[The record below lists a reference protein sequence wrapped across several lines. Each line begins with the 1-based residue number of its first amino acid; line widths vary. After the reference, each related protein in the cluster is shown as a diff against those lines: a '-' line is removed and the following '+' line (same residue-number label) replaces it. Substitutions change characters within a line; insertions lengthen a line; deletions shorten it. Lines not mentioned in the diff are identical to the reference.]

1 MERERL
7 RRRKRRA
14 PRLSFFIDVL
24 LVGMVFVN
32 LFICF
37 WARSDK
43 KSPPQERK
51 STWVSTPREDTRNW
65 SIVEEFTDD
74 ELSEAIEGLQLPTW
88 SRSYT
93 HCNSTDSEVTCAQ
106 VVHAWRV
113 LSRWVEN
120 QKQPFENHKH
130 LFVQHFYAGVGNR
143 LATHASAFVL
153 ALMDNRTFSVAAVY
167 PTQTGN
173 GIGVATDLH
182 PSVHVVGREPGSAR
196 DVYHNQSAAKAFQ
209 VWTFSPWLE
218 YRWDILFNMHD
229 DLLIDYLLYSTMPY
243 LNPDMADFSYTHF
256 GRHAAYFVSNFLDRI
271 PESALEAAR
280 QAVEGVPQNVRLFGV
295 HVRIHIPGEYFSYS
309 VQRTMDAIV
318 PFLMYVANQQPTVFA
333 LATDNA
339 EVEAYFRKLFGN
351 KMVTTSAM
359 RRPDAD
365 HESALYDL
373 ALLEMCDE
381 CLLTYRST
389 FSLMVMARMGKRAW
403 FVDKESTDVF
413 QLTSSQVAAISTLY
427 HQFDPNDWQPNR
439 RMHLF
444 MGNEQTLRK
453 YYKYFML

>member
-1 MERERL
+1 MEREW
-7 RRRKRRA
+7 RRRLIRRT
-14 PRLSFFIDVL
+14 PKLNFCIDL
-24 LVGMVFVN
+24 LLLGMVYVN

-37 WARSDK
+37 WARGDR
-43 KSPPQERK
+43 KSRPQESK

-65 SIVEEFTDD
+65 SIVEQFTDE

-88 SRSYT
+88 SRGYT
-93 HCNSTDSEVTCAQ
+93 HCNSSNSEVTCAQ

-113 LSRWVEN
+113 LNGWVEN
-120 QKQPFENHKH
+120 QKKPFEEHKH
-130 LFVQHFYAGVGNR
+130 VFVQHFYAGVGNR
-143 LATHASAFVL
+143 LATHVSAFIL

-167 PTQTGN
+167 PTPN
-173 GIGVATDLH
+173 GDNIGVATELH
-182 PSVHVVGREPGSAR
+182 PSVHVVGKDPNSPR
-196 DVYHNQSAAKAFQ
+196 DIYHNKTVTKFQ
-209 VWTFSPWLE
+209 VVTFSPWFE
-218 YRWDILFNMHD
+218 YRWDVLFNMRD
-229 DLLIDYLLYSTMPY
+229 DLLIDYLLYPSMPY

-256 GRHAAYFVSNFLDRI
+256 GRHMVYFVSNFLDRI
-271 PESALEAAR
+271 PERALEAAR

-295 HVRIHIPGEYFSYS
+295 HVRIHIPGEYFSYN
-309 VQRTMDAIV
+309 VQRTMDSIV
-318 PFLMYVANQQPTVFA
+318 PFLMHVASQQPTVFA

-351 KMVTTSAM
+351 NMVATSAM

-389 FSLMVMARMGKRAW
+389 FSLMVMSRMGKRAW
-403 FVDKESTDVF
+403 FFDKESPDVF
-413 QLTSSQVAAISTLY
+413 QLTSSQVSAISTLY

-439 RMHLF
+439 RMNLF
-444 MGNEQTLRK
+444 MGNEQTLRR